1 MLSELEKGLGYVF
14 RDKALLTNALTHS
27 SYANENRDRGI
38 HDNERLE
45 FLGDSILGF
54 VVADY
59 LYRNFPGKP
68 EGELTRIRADLVC
81 ETNLARQ
88 ADTIRLG
95 EFLLLGHGEEN
106 GGGRKRASIVSDA
119 MESVIAASYMDGG
132 FEAAKGIIDR
142 LILCDVPTG
151 RPHNFDYKTA
161 LQELVQRKKDQLL
174 HYELTGESG
183 PDHDKHFDVEV
194 LLNGKPVGKGTGSSK
209 KRAEQSAAENA
220 IERLSPESWTEQD
233 RNAARKGGILRIAR
247 GTGILRRK
255 SDFLLQSVRKIG
267 TISGRFNMEKYAYVP

>member
-88 ADTIRLG
+88 ADTIRRISPARPWRG
-95 EFLLLGHGEEN
+95 
-106 GGGRKRASIVSDA
+106 KRRRQKARQHRFRR
-119 MESVIAASYMDGG
+119 DGVRHC
-132 FEAAKGIIDR
+132 R
-142 LILCDVPTG
+142 LIYG
-151 RPHNFDYKTA
+151 R
-161 LQELVQRKKDQLL
+161 
-174 HYELTGESG
+174 
-183 PDHDKHFDVEV
+183 
-194 LLNGKPVGKGTGSSK
+194 
-209 KRAEQSAAENA
+209 
-220 IERLSPESWTEQD
+220 RL
-233 RNAARKGGILRIAR
+233 
-247 GTGILRRK
+247 
-255 SDFLLQSVRKIG
+255 
-267 TISGRFNMEKYAYVP
+267 

>member
-106 GGGRKRASIVSDA
+106 GGGRKRPSILADA
-119 MESVIAASYMDGG
+119 TEALLGAIYLDGG
-132 FEAAKGIIDR
+132 IEPARAFVLRFIPHKV
-142 LILCDVPTG
+142 DVAVAG
-151 RPHNFDYKTA
+151 GAFKDYKTM
-161 LQELVQRKKDQLL
+161 LQEIVQKNKQETLEYRLAGQ
-174 HYELTGESG
+174 SG
-183 PDHDKHFDVEV
+183 PDHDKRFTMEL
-194 LLNGKPVGKGTGSSK
+194 LLNSNVFASGTGRSK
-209 KRAEQSAAENA
+209 KEAEQLAAKKALE
-220 IERLSPESWTEQD
+220 IM
-233 RNAARKGGILRIAR
+233 GC
-247 GTGILRRK
+247 
-255 SDFLLQSVRKIG
+255 
-267 TISGRFNMEKYAYVP
+267 